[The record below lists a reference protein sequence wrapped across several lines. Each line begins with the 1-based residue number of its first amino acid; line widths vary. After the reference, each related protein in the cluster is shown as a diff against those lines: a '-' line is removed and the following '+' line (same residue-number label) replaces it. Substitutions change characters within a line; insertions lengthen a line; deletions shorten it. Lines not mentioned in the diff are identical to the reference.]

1 MKFGNDS
8 MRPCLFI
15 NRISGLFLVAVTVTA
30 CGGGASHPVCK
41 DEASTNTYVQK
52 FTTDLMAAAQAGKID
67 AAALQSFQ
75 GDMTK
80 AMSEAAEKK
89 DWAAVCTVLD
99 DARKKGGF

>member
-1 MKFGNDS
+1 MLTLDLPVEPYWLDLPRGVRVEI
-8 MRPCLFI
+8 RP
-15 NRISGLFLVAVTVTA
+15 VTTAV
-30 CGGGASHPVCK
+30 
-41 DEASTNTYVQK
+41 
-52 FTTDLMAAAQAGKID
+52 MAAAQAGKID

-80 AMSEAAEKK
+80 AMSEAAEMK